1 MHLDAKAQQF
11 QYQQQSIQFYEA
23 GQRSQ
28 HPTIILIHGTGG
40 NTDKHFNYILPMLA
54 VHQRVV
60 SIDLYTPDRDDL
72 EVHDFS
78 AQVAALIEQYTEADE
93 VITVVGYSLG
103 AVIAAQVAAEL
114 GARIS
119 HLILLAGWAKTSSVQ
134 QLRNHVW
141 QTLFEER
148 SQALPHFINYC
159 LYSDQYLSLRNQQQ
173 VLDLARFVTP
183 SKDAAKQRILNCR
196 IDITA
201 LLCNIT
207 AETLVVACT
216 QDRMI
221 PSAQGKLLFAGIP
234 NSRYSEIQSGHALY
248 IETPAE
254 VVRLI
259 NLFSQDAARY
269 HANSVLAAV
278 LP

>member
-1 MHLDAKAQQF
+1 MHLDAKVQHF

-28 HPTIILIHGTGG
+28 HPTLVLIHGTGG
-40 NTDKHFNYILPMLA
+40 NTDRHFNYIFPMLA
-54 VHQRVV
+54 VHQPVL

-78 AQVAALIEQYTEADE
+78 AQVASLIAEQIAPDE
-93 VITVVGYSLG
+93 EITLVGYSLG
-103 AVIAAQVAAEL
+103 AVIAAQTAAEL
-114 GARIS
+114 GERIS
-119 HLILLAGWAKTSSVQ
+119 RLILLAGWAKTSSVQ

-148 SQALPHFINYC
+148 SQALLHFINYC
-159 LYSDQYLSLRNQQQ
+159 LYSDQYLSLRNAQQ
-173 VLDLARFVTP
+173 VLDLASFVQP
-183 SKDAAKQRILNCR
+183 SKDAAKQRILNSR
-196 IDITA
+196 VDITA
-201 LLCNIT
+201 LLAQIS
-207 AETLVVACT
+207 AQTLVVACT

-221 PSAQGKLLFAGIP
+221 PSAQAKLLFAGIA

-248 IETPAE
+248 IEAPAE

-259 NLFSQDAARY
+259 NLFNQDAV
-269 HANSVLAAV
+269 HDQGNSILATV

>member
-1 MHLDAKAQQF
+1 MHLDAKVQQF

-28 HPTIILIHGTGG
+28 HPTLVLIHGTGG
-40 NTDKHFNYILPMLA
+40 NTDRHFNYIFPMLA
-54 VHQRVV
+54 VHQRVL

-78 AQVAALIEQYTEADE
+78 AQVASLIAEQIAPDE
-93 VITVVGYSLG
+93 KITLVGYSLG
-103 AVIAAQVAAEL
+103 AVIAAQTAAEL
-114 GARIS
+114 GERIS
-119 HLILLAGWAKTSSVQ
+119 RLILLAGWAKTSSVQ

-148 SQALPHFINYC
+148 SQALAHFINYC
-159 LYSDQYLSLRNQQQ
+159 LYSDQYLSLRNTQQ
-173 VLDLARFVTP
+173 VIDLARFVTP

-196 IDITA
+196 IDITEK
-201 LLCNIT
+201 LNQIS

-221 PSAQGKLLFAGIP
+221 PSAQAKLLFAGIP

-248 IETPAE
+248 IEAPAE

-259 NLFSQDAARY
+259 NLFNQDAVHDRG
-269 HANSVLAAV
+269 NSILATV

>member
-1 MHLDAKAQQF
+1 MNLDATAQHF
-11 QYQQQSIQFYEA
+11 QYQQQSIAFYEA

-28 HPTIILIHGTGG
+28 YPTIILIHGTGG
-40 NTDKHFNYILPMLA
+40 STDKHFNYIFPMLA
-54 VHQRVV
+54 VHQRVL

-72 EVHDFS
+72 QVADFS
-78 AQVAALIEQYTEADE
+78 AQVAALIEQQTEPDE
-93 VITVVGYSLG
+93 EITVVGYSLG
-103 AVIAAQVAAEL
+103 AVIAAQLAAEL
-114 GARIS
+114 GERIS
-119 HLILLAGWAKTSSVQ
+119 RLILLAGWAKTSSVQ

-148 SQALPHFINYC
+148 SQALAHFINYC
-159 LYSDQYLSLRNQQQ
+159 LYSDQYLSLRNEQQ

-196 IDITA
+196 IDITEK
-201 LLCNIT
+201 LNQIS

-221 PSAQGKLLFAGIP
+221 PYAQGKLLFAGIT

-248 IETPAE
+248 IEAPAE

-259 NLFSQDAARY
+259 NLFSQHAERY
-269 HANSVLAAV
+269 HPHSHLAAV
-278 LP
+278 MP

>member
-1 MHLDAKAQQF
+1 MDLDAKVQQF
-11 QYQQQSIQFYEA
+11 NHQQQSIRFYEA

-28 HPTIILIHGTGG
+28 HPTIVLIHGTGG
-40 NTDKHFNYILPMLA
+40 STDKHFNYIFPMLA
-54 VHQRVV
+54 VHQRVL

-78 AQVAALIEQYTEADE
+78 AQVAALIDQYTEADE
-93 VITVVGYSLG
+93 EITVVGYSLG
-103 AVIAAQVAAEL
+103 AVIAAQLAAEL
-114 GARIS
+114 GERIS
-119 HLILLAGWAKTSSVQ
+119 RLILLAGWAKTSSVQ

-196 IDITA
+196 IDITV
-201 LLCNIT
+201 LLKEIS
-207 AETLVVACT
+207 AQTLVVACT

-221 PSAQGKLLFAGIP
+221 PYAQGKLLFAGIR

-248 IETPAE
+248 IEAPAE

-259 NLFSQDAARY
+259 HLFSQHAERY
-269 HANSVLAAV
+269 HANSTLAAL

>member
-1 MHLDAKAQQF
+1 MDLDANAQYF
-11 QYQQQSIQFYEA
+11 QYQQHQIQFFQA

-40 NTDKHFNYILPMLA
+40 NTDKHFNYIFPMLA
-54 VHQRVV
+54 VHQRVL

-72 EVHDFS
+72 TLHDFS
-78 AQVAALIEQYTEADE
+78 AQVATLIAEQIAVDE
-93 VITVVGYSLG
+93 QITLVGYSLG
-103 AVIAAQVAAEL
+103 AVIAAQVAVEL
-114 GARIS
+114 GTRIS
-119 HLILLAGWAKTSSVQ
+119 RLILLAGWAKTSSVQ

-148 SQALPHFINYC
+148 SKALPHFINYC
-159 LYSDQYLSLRNQQQ
+159 LYSDQYLSLRNEQQ

-196 IDITA
+196 IDITPV
-201 LLCNIT
+201 LKEIT
-207 AETLVVACT
+207 AHTLVVACN

-221 PSAQGKLLFAGIP
+221 PYAQGKLLFAGIP

-248 IETPAE
+248 IEAPAE

-259 NLFSQDAARY
+259 HLFSQAAERY
-269 HANSVLAAV
+269 QANSTLAALV
-278 LP
+278 P